1 MERTRVGGGTGAV
14 CAMAAKTAESTL
26 TRSLRALD
34 WSYGELSRLIS
45 FSGPPGDSSPSQR
58 NVLAIRACD
67 LPLAACC
74 PPPAT
79 RRLLPATCVG
89 LCHLR
94 ACARALPPTSKLPLC
109 MRADTLLSAMWT
121 AAYAGRG
128 TGVIATLPRTSDG
141 PPVQVDDLVQVR
153 ASLAAVPSV

>member
-1 MERTRVGGGTGAV
+1 MSWPSA
-14 CAMAAKTAESTL
+14 
-26 TRSLRALD
+26 RATCHL
-34 WSYGELSRLIS
+34 
-45 FSGPPGDSSPSQR
+45 PP
-58 NVLAIRACD
+58 
-67 LPLAACC
+67 AAC
-74 PPPAT
+74 
-79 RRLLPATCVG
+79 RLLPGMLPATCVG